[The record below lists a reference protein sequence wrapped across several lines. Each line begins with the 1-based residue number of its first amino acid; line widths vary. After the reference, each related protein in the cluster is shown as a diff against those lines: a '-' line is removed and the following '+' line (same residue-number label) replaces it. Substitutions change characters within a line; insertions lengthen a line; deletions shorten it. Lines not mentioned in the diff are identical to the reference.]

1 MACLARDTRL
11 LMLCVVYERFNA
23 DCLAQSMVLN
33 IFTPC
38 LTSLSFFT
46 NKHVNISATRSR
58 FAQVYPVA
66 EDWSSFPSK
75 PQSSALAITVVM
87 CQFNSRCV
95 PRRRRADVP
104 LRHAISPPPHLA
116 PKILTPDFSSPLLT
130 APSSNHSSRRLRRL
144 RTDFNQLLI
153 SAKFDA
159 NYLRA
164 RAARAVHGRFSHL
177 LCDVVVYDTCR
188 LFKYLNSP
196 YLVVMN
202 TKMNKQT

>member
-1 MACLARDTRL
+1 MIHTKDGMFGPRHAAVNAVCSI
-11 LMLCVVYERFNA
+11 YERFNA

-116 PKILTPDFSSPLLT
+116 QKILTPDFSSPPSHRPLLQSLFSSA
-130 APSSNHSSRRLRRL
+130 APATH
-144 RTDFNQLLI
+144 
-153 SAKFDA
+153 
-159 NYLRA
+159 
-164 RAARAVHGRFSHL
+164 RF
-177 LCDVVVYDTCR
+177 
-188 LFKYLNSP
+188 
-196 YLVVMN
+196 
-202 TKMNKQT
+202 